1 MLATDLKGLWDGLK
15 NNTMFH
21 LLILLLVCAFLYSML
36 SGYVS
41 SGRNSFEN
49 VKILYG
55 SNDIGNGLNNKNC
68 RGIPKMDEAII
79 SNMINLPNRN
89 PAMLTTSMVIPEITK
104 NMEDARR
111 TRMDVLNMFYNT
123 FDEDSI
129 SFKNRPKGLYVI
141 P

>member
-1 MLATDLKGLWDGLK
+1 MLATELKGFWDSLK
-15 NNTMFH
+15 HNTMFH

-36 SGYVS
+36 HGYMS
-41 SGRNSFEN
+41 YTRTNFEN

-55 SNDIGNGLNNKNC
+55 SNDVGNGLNKNC

-79 SNMINLPNRN
+79 RNMIDLPNRN
-89 PAMLTTSMVIPEITK
+89 PAMLTSSMVIPEITK
-104 NMEDARR
+104 NMEDSRR
-111 TRMDVLNMFYNT
+111 ARMDILNMFYNT

-129 SFKNRPKGLYVI
+129 SLKYRPQGLYVT

>member
-1 MLATDLKGLWDGLK
+1 MLATDLKGFWDSLK
-15 NNTMFH
+15 HNTMFH